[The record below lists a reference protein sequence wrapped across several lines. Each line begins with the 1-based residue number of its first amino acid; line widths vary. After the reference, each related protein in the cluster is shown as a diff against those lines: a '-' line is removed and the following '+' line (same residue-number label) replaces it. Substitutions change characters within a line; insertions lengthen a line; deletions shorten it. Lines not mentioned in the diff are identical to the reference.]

1 MQHVLR
7 CWKRQSDG
15 SEYKKTF
22 RRPGLRPGPHR
33 GSLQHSRKTLVGGEG
48 LAVPSPRT
56 PTPRSRPFRPRLS
69 YTHYQ
74 ISSDAD
80 VSYDRWFQ
88 TTSLTSTHRRHQNN
102 SPLHR
107 LITMSHRNVAV
118 GGASFVVVQ
127 MFACNRK
134 LKGAPLCRPP
144 GRRLGAAITGFT
156 SIDC

>member
-1 MQHVLR
+1 MAQNTR
-7 CWKRQSDG
+7 KPFG
-15 SEYKKTF
+15 
-22 RRPGLRPGPHR
+22 GR
-33 GSLQHSRKTLVGGEG
+33 GSAPDPTEGAYSTPAKPLVGGEG

-56 PTPRSRPFRPRLS
+56 PTPRSRPFRLRLS
-69 YTHYQ
+69 YPHSQ
-74 ISSDAD
+74 ISSDGD

-88 TTSLTSTHRRHQNN
+88 TTSLTSAYPRYQTN

-144 GRRLGAAITGFT
+144 GRRLSAAITGFT